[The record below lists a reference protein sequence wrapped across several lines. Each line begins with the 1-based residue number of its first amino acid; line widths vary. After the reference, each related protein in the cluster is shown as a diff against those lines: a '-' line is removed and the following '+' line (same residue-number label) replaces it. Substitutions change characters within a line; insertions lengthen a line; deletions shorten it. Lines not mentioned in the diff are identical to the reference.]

1 MHLFANIGVCI
12 GLVLFLRKI
21 VGNIRFLSLWLAC
34 APLASAASFYI
45 SPGALVGASGG
56 LMGVLGGAIACVPMH
71 EKPASIR
78 VLIGL
83 FVVGGTVFLPG
94 DAVAHITGLL
104 AGYALTASK
113 IHPTKVLWLAFGGTV
128 LAVTMIVWVT

>member
-1 MHLFANIGVCI
+1 MPADETSSLVVD
-12 GLVLFLRKI
+12 GLSIARRTLLPGRA
-21 VGNIRFLSLWLAC
+21 VG
-34 APLASAASFYI
+34 
-45 SPGALVGASGG
+45 
-56 LMGVLGGAIACVPMH
+56 
-71 EKPASIR
+71 